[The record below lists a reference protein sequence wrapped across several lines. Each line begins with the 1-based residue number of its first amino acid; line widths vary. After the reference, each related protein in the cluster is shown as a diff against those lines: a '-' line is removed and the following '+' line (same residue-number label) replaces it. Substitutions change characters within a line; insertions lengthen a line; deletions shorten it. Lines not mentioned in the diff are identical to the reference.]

1 MFYQSYTNFFETKLG
16 ELYATNAMKNATD
29 NASDLIEELTLEYNK
44 QRQTA
49 ITQS

>member
-1 MFYQSYTNFFETKLG
+1 MS
-16 ELYATNAMKNATD
+16 ELYARQNAMKNATD

-49 ITQS
+49 ITQELIEIINGAKMQ